1 MSSYLKAFSTQAE
14 YETYMAGSPLLP
26 NVSLIGGLNVEY
38 NRTPLTVGMIC
49 YYDGKKL
56 KFCGS
61 EDWPSNGSRTSTLGT
76 AIGVVVVP
84 SNHTP
89 DGLARIVSL
98 DSMYASNPDSGST
111 SNQTMPWGAYPVDA
125 GLTKYTRVPT
135 WDNTIGGT
143 TGSYDNGY
151 LPSDNTGAN
160 WSGATCACDSLT
172 KYYGSISQYIP
183 SLYLS
188 GGTRNPNV
196 DVVTSGGTNAL
207 TDFNGKLNTAKLCN
221 KATAQA
227 DWRTASSIITT
238 TGDTAYYPAACCCWR
253 YHTVG
258 THQGDWYL
266 PACGELAYFVPRFM
280 VINASIAKVGGLQL
294 PQSIFWSSSE
304 YSANESDGVATGYG
318 RVGRYLK
325 NGSFS
330 VRGFLSVTP
339 KGKIK

>member
-1 MSSYLKAFSTQAE
+1 MNNFKEFSSQTE
-14 YETYMAGSPLLP
+14 YETYINDNPILP

-125 GLTKYTRVPT
+125 GLTKYTTVPT
-135 WDNTIGGT
+135 WNNTIGGT

-151 LPSDNTGAN
+151 LPSRGDNFT
-160 WSGATCACDSLT
+160 GATCACDSIT
-172 KYYGSISQYIP
+172 KYYNTSESMIP
-183 SLYLS
+183 STYLENGKRNTALDVTIT
-188 GGTRNPNV
+188 GG
-196 DVVTSGGTNAL
+196 NAMA
-207 TDFNGKLNTAKLCN
+207 DFNGKLNTAKLCN

-227 DWRTASSIITT
+227 DWRTSSSIITT

-294 PQSIFWSSSE
+294 PESAFWSSSE
-304 YSANESDGVATGYG
+304 YSATSSYYVFTYNGNV
-318 RVGRYLK
+318 
-325 NGSFS
+325 NGSNKRYTMC
-330 VRGFLSVTP
+330 VRGFLLV
-339 KGKIK
+339 